1 MLSAETKFEVPAI
14 NTSSIT
20 NETTLEQLR
29 TEITTLFWRPLNS
42 ACGPA
47 DTADCTTAAGAASK
61 LDAVLAAVEDL
72 DPAMGAGA
80 EVGRGDSHR
89 NSCCYYGFLKL
100 LGRLSTSCLHRVHSP
115 CCRWTP

>member
-1 MLSAETKFEVPAI
+1 MPAI

-20 NETTLEQLR
+20 NETTLDALR

-47 DTADCTTAAGAASK
+47 DTADCTTAGGAASK

-80 EVGRGDSHR
+80 EVGRGNTHMGIGIFAPKVVSND
-89 NSCCYYGFLKL
+89 YE
-100 LGRLSTSCLHRVHSP
+100 HSL

>member
-1 MLSAETKFEVPAI
+1 MPAI

-20 NETTLEQLR
+20 NETTLDALR

-42 ACGPA
+42 ACGAA
-47 DTADCTTAAGAASK
+47 DTADCTTAGGAASK

-80 EVGRGDSHR
+80 EVGRGNIHMGIEIFAPIV
-89 NSCCYYGFLKL
+89 NK
-100 LGRLSTSCLHRVHSP
+100 SCLQ
-115 CCRWTP
+115 

>member
-1 MLSAETKFEVPAI
+1 MPAI

-47 DTADCTTAAGAASK
+47 DTADCTTAGGAASK

-80 EVGRGDSHR
+80 EVGRR
-89 NSCCYYGFLKL
+89 NTHMGIGIFAPKVVSNDYE
-100 LGRLSTSCLHRVHSP
+100 HSV